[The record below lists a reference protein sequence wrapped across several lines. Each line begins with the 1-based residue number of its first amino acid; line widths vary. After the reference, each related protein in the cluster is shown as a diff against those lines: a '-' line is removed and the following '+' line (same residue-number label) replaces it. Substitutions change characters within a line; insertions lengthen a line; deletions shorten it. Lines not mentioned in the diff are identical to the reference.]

1 MKRVIFV
8 IFILTV
14 SAFFVFPQSGTQSGT
29 QGGEKTVEEK
39 YLSTSIEIG
48 IISELAAADTREQK
62 LVALDTIEKMVN
74 DGKVREGD
82 VQLHSI
88 LTSLSG
94 EGTSIIVRES
104 NRNTNY
110 YPEVRRRAAKLL
122 GEIGGENSKDSLINI
137 ALKDVEPMVL
147 SQAVYG
153 LGVIGLNNNNEA
165 LLAIAAV
172 IDEDSKKYIV
182 DDNLAVAS
190 LLAIEKIARKNGG
203 FEDEPDP
210 KFIYKSIVAIQ
221 QGNYSPNVKKWA
233 GLLIDKLRQ
242 Y

>member
-8 IFILTV
+8 IFILTAA
-14 SAFFVFPQSGTQSGT
+14 SFSVFPQS
-29 QGGEKTVEEK
+29 GEKTVEEK

-62 LVALDTIEKMVN
+62 LVALDTIEQMVN
-74 DGKVREGD
+74 DGKVKEGD
-82 VQLHSI
+82 VQLHAI

-94 EGTSIIVRES
+94 EGTAIVVRES
-104 NRNTNY
+104 NRKTNY

-122 GEIGGENSKDSLINI
+122 GEIGGENSKNSLINI

-165 LLAIAAV
+165 LLAISSV
-172 IDEDSKKYIV
+172 IDADSKKYIV

-190 LLAIEKIARKNGG
+190 LLAIEKIAKKNGG
-203 FEDEPDP
+203 FEDDPDP

-221 QGNYSPNVKKWA
+221 QGNYSTNVKKWA
-233 GLLIDKLRQ
+233 SLLIDRLRQ